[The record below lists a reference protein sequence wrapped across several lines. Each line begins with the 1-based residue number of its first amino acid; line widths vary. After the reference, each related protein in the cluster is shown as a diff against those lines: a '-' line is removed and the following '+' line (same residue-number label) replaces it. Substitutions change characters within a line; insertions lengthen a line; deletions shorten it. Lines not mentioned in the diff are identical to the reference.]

1 MISKSFRLF
10 LAWCDHTEFLYTT
23 KIQNLNDMEISGTA
37 APSATKSTAE
47 GPYQLWIDMA
57 GTMCVGHII
66 WTVTVCQPNTPC

>member
-1 MISKSFRLF
+1 
-10 LAWCDHTEFLYTT
+10 
-23 KIQNLNDMEISGTA
+23 MEISGTA